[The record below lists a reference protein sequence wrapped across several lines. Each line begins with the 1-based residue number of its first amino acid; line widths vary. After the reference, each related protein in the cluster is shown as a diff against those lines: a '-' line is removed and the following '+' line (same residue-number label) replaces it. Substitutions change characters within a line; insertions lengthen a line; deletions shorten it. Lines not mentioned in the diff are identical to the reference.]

1 MKRDFLESLDLG
13 DGAKMPKAVMDA
25 IMAENGKDINAAKA
39 ELEQVKKDLTKAQ
52 TDLAAAKNGDPEELQ
67 KARDEAANYKNE
79 LDAMKLAESL
89 REMRG
94 KVAKAK
100 NIPAELLTGGT
111 EEACTAQADQ
121 ILAFAKVPAAPNLPN
136 PGEPSGSTPKP
147 DTAKQFADWAQNL
160 I

>member
-1 MKRDFLESLDLG
+1 MERVF
-13 DGAKMPKAVMDA
+13 PDA
-25 IMAENGKDINAAKA
+25 GEFEARHRAAGLHRWYRVNYDEGISA
-39 ELEQVKKDLTKAQ
+39 TKAQ
-52 TDLAAAKNGDPEELQ
+52 ADLAAAKSGDPEELQ
-67 KARDEAANYKNE
+67 KAKDEAAQYKNE

-100 NIPAELLTGGT
+100 NIPAELLTGDT

-121 ILAFAKVPAAPNLPN
+121 ILAFAKVPAAPTLPN
-136 PGEPSGSTPKP
+136 PGEPTGAAAKP
-147 DTAKQFADWAQNL
+147 DTAQQFAEWAKDL

>member
-1 MKRDFLESLDLG
+1 MKREDITSIFPEATKEQIDKLMG
-13 DGAKMPKAVMDA
+13 
-25 IMAENGKDINAAKA
+25 INGEDINKAKG
-39 ELEQVKKDLTKAQ
+39 ELEQAKKDLTKAQ
-52 TDLAAAKNGDPEELQ
+52 ADLAAAKNGDPEELQ
-67 KARDEAANYKNE
+67 KAKDEAANYKNE
-79 LDAMKLAESL
+79 LDAMKLAEQL

-100 NIPAELLTGGT
+100 NIPAELLTGDT

-136 PGEPSGSTPKP
+136 PGEPGGNPTPP
-147 DTAKQFADWAQNL
+147 DTAKEFADWAQNL

>member
-1 MKRDFLESLDLG
+1 MKREDITSIFPEATKEQIDKLMG
-13 DGAKMPKAVMDA
+13 
-25 IMAENGKDINAAKA
+25 INGEDINKAKG
-39 ELEQVKKDLTKAQ
+39 ELEQAKKDLTKAQ
-52 TDLAAAKNGDPEELQ
+52 TELAAAQSGDPEELQ
-67 KARDEAANYKNE
+67 KAKDEAANYKNE
-79 LDAMKLAESL
+79 LDAMKLAEQL

-100 NIPAELLTGGT
+100 NIPAELLTGDT

-136 PGEPSGSTPKP
+136 PGEPGGSTAKP
-147 DTAKQFADWAQNL
+147 DTAKQFADWSNGL